1 MPRCSGLLP
10 LTIFKFALFL
20 LIIIINN
27 FVFLIF
33 AKSFICS
40 TSLTR
45 RTFFHN
51 ETVQLLCG
59 YDVVEGKGGRCI
71 LILPFISR

>member
-20 LIIIINN
+20 TIINN

-33 AKSFICS
+33 AHTFVCS
-40 TSLTR
+40 ASLTR
-45 RTFFHN
+45 RTFF
-51 ETVQLLCG
+51 TMKQSS
-59 YDVVEGKGGRCI
+59 YYVEMMLRRKRRKGGRYI
-71 LILPFISR
+71 LILLFISR